1 MFIVDRFEGAWAII
15 ESGDEEIFQLPR
27 SIMPST
33 IGEGDIIEIIVKQD
47 APATKNKEAHSSEI
61 LKNFFEE

>member
-15 ESGDEEIFQLPR
+15 ESSDQVIFQLPR
-27 SIMPST
+27 SIIPST
-33 IGEGDIIEIIVKQD
+33 VGEGDLIEIIVKQD
-47 APATKNKEAHSSEI
+47 TLATKEAHSSEI